1 MDGAVRSAQQSD
13 LPAIRSLLTLV
24 GLTIAGVGQQL
35 DRFLV
40 VEDAGQIV
48 ACAGLETYGSHTLL
62 RSVAVHP
69 DHRNRGLAALLVT
82 RLVEQAGQD
91 RLDAVY
97 LLTTT
102 AEAYFRRFGFDT
114 ILREDV
120 DPSVQ
125 QSAEF
130 GEGVCATA
138 RAMILPLAAATKVA
152 KGQGGKDVMKYSVR
166 KDSSS
171 VKITVTQVGD
181 KQADLMKE
189 LNECAEGRCSC
200 PTPQY
205 AKVQEMKVAPSVDQV
220 IVTLTA
226 KPGEVID
233 QADIN
238 KCLEHTTRKV
248 QGQH

>member
-1 MDGAVRSAQQSD
+1 MNVAVRSAKQSD
-13 LPAIRSLLTLV
+13 LPSLRALLTSV
-24 GLTIAGVGQQL
+24 GLTVAGVGQQM

-40 VEDAGQIV
+40 VEDGGQIV
-48 ACAGLETYGSHTLL
+48 ACAGLETYGSLALL
-62 RSVAVHP
+62 RSVAVRPHY
-69 DHRNRGLAALLVT
+69 RNRGVAALLVT
-82 RLVEQAGQD
+82 RLVEQARQD
-91 RLDAVY
+91 RLDTVY

-130 GEGVCATA
+130 GEGVCVTA
-138 RAMILPLAAATKVA
+138 RAMILPLAAAPKLA
-152 KGQGGKDVMKYSVR
+152 QSQGGKDVMKYSVR
-166 KDSSS
+166 GDGSS
-171 VKITVTQVGD
+171 VKITVQRVGD

-189 LNECAEGRCSC
+189 LNECAEGHCSC

-205 AKVQEMKVAPSVDQV
+205 AKVKEMKVASSVDQV

-226 KPGEVID
+226 KPGEIID
-233 QADIN
+233 QADIDR
-238 KCLEHTTRKV
+238 CLEHTTRKV